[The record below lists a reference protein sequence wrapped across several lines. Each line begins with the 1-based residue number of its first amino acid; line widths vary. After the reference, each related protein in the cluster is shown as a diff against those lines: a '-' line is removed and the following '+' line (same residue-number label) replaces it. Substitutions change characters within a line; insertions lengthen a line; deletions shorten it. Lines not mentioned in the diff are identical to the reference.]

1 MGFKMANNLMD
12 ERSINQ
18 SPEAPIDGV
27 YRYELIPANK
37 PMEYYIDIWYQFGL
51 GDDKDILNRFD
62 DAVYLKAGDRVEI
75 NVEGEV
81 SIKKKK
87 RHLSLVVNNETTS

>member
-1 MGFKMANNLMD
+1 MD

-37 PMEYYIDIWYQFGL
+37 LMEYYIDIWYQFGL

-87 RHLSLVVNNETTS
+87 RHLSLVVDNETTT